1 MTTFNEQIKQETN
14 ETNNQ
19 KEGENIIDLNTTEH
33 ANNTQIK
40 TDEEDDDEIE
50 LDVNSTYIWIS

>member
-33 ANNTQIK
+33 VNNTQIK
-40 TDEEDDDEIE
+40 TGEEDDDEIE

>member
-19 KEGENIIDLNTTEH
+19 KEGENTIDL
-33 ANNTQIK
+33 NNTQIK
-40 TDEEDDDEIE
+40 TDEEEDDEIE